1 MMICIRIVLG
11 LFFIAKCSAQ
21 ITFMLQNVT
30 AEVGSD
36 AVIPC
41 IYETVGLEGMIPTI
55 RWYAQQESSRP
66 RLYVFVQ
73 GDEGSTFK
81 GKGITRNLT
90 IGMDGSLIIP
100 QVTLADNDEFSKL
113 VCEVDFASGGQAE
126 GPLTFGVYSFPTTEP
141 VTTSDLTEFESSEE
155 KVIVGSCESGSGY
168 PEPVIT
174 FYKGDEKVNE
184 GEANDFLNVFNSG
197 IIKTSETDG
206 TTSVKKTLS
215 IPLSKADDN
224 MQFYCVVT
232 TTMGSESKMQ
242 NATMPLFRVKYP
254 TDEVTV
260 TSDSNMIEIGDT
272 IMLTCEGNGY
282 PEPSITSFNEGTS
295 STISVTVTKEDNNRV
310 IECTA
315 TNPTSV
321 PVTGS
326 YTINVNYLDTPMIT
340 GSEIVKLG
348 AAFELSCASSGN
360 PQVSSIMWK
369 KNGQDY
375 SQSNPINVASAAFSD
390 QGLYQ
395 CVATNGDKTAT
406 QEIEVTVNGLS
417 VNNEE
422 KIFESIDSG
431 NTAEMVCVAEAN
443 PAPSFVWARVGS
455 EEEGMHDIGLNLQ
468 IQNPFILIVTEAI
481 LTQNGMTYTSTLTV
495 GPLDKTFS
503 NVKYTCTVSA
513 DGETVE
519 KSFVLPEIETDK
531 PEKEIL
537 DKSGSPTAGIII
549 GILVALLVVAII
561 IAVLYNKGIICN
573 KGEKGDENAE
583 DIAVEIN
590 KDDAANDD
598 VEAARKPED
607 AAEPEEDTRLVN
619 GNGDQ

>member
-1 MMICIRIVLG
+1 
-11 LFFIAKCSAQ
+11 
-21 ITFMLQNVT
+21 MLQNVT

-41 IYETVGLEGMIPTI
+41 IYETVGLEGMTPTI

-73 GDEGSTFK
+73 GEEGSTFK

-141 VTTSDLTEFESSEE
+141 VTSSDLIEFESSVE

-184 GEANDFLNVFNSG
+184 GGAEDFLNVFNSG

-224 MQFYCVVT
+224 VQFYCVVT

-254 TDEVTV
+254 TDKVTV
-260 TSDSNMIEIGDT
+260 MSDSNMVEIGDT

-340 GSEIVKLG
+340 GREIVKLG

-375 SQSNPINVASAAFSD
+375 SESNPINVASAAFSD

-417 VNNEE
+417 VDNKEE
-422 KIFESIDSG
+422 IFESIDSG
-431 NTAEMVCVAEAN
+431 NTAEMICVAEAN

-455 EEEGMHDIGLNLQ
+455 EEE
-468 IQNPFILIVTEAI
+468 VTEAI
-481 LTQNGMTYTSTLTV
+481 LTQTGMTYTSTLTV

-503 NVKYTCTVSA
+503 NVKYICTVSA

-519 KSFVLPEIETDK
+519 KSFTLP
-531 PEKEIL
+531 EIL

>member
-11 LFFIAKCSAQ
+11 LFLIAKCSAQ

-41 IYETVGLEGMIPTI
+41 IYETVGLEGMTPTI

-73 GDEGSTFK
+73 GEEGSTFK

-141 VTTSDLTEFESSEE
+141 VTSSDLIEFESSVE

-184 GEANDFLNVFNSG
+184 GGANDFLNVFNSG
-197 IIKTSETDG
+197 IIKTSKTDG

-224 MQFYCVVT
+224 VQFYCVVT

-254 TDEVTV
+254 TDKVTV
-260 TSDSNMIEIGDT
+260 MSDSNMVEIGDT

-340 GSEIVKLG
+340 GREIVKLG

-375 SQSNPINVASAAFSD
+375 SESNPINVASAAFSD

-417 VNNEE
+417 VDNKEE
-422 KIFESIDSG
+422 IFESIDSG
-431 NTAEMVCVAEAN
+431 NTAEMICVAEAN

-455 EEEGMHDIGLNLQ
+455 EEE
-468 IQNPFILIVTEAI
+468 VTEAI
-481 LTQNGMTYTSTLTV
+481 LTQTGMTYTSTLTV

-519 KSFVLPEIETDK
+519 KSFTLP
-531 PEKEIL
+531 EIL

>member
-11 LFFIAKCSAQ
+11 LFLIAKCSAQ

-41 IYETVGLEGMIPTI
+41 IYETVGLEGMTPTI

-73 GDEGSTFK
+73 GEEGSTFK

-141 VTTSDLTEFESSEE
+141 VTSSDLIEFESSVE

-184 GEANDFLNVFNSG
+184 GGANDFLNVFNSG
-197 IIKTSETDG
+197 IIKTSKTDG

-224 MQFYCVVT
+224 VQFYCVVT

-254 TDEVTV
+254 TDKVTV
-260 TSDSNMIEIGDT
+260 MSDSNMVEIGDT

-340 GSEIVKLG
+340 GREIVKLG

-375 SQSNPINVASAAFSD
+375 SESNPINVASAAFSD

-417 VNNEE
+417 VDNKEE
-422 KIFESIDSG
+422 IFESIDSG
-431 NTAEMVCVAEAN
+431 NTAEMICVAEAN

-455 EEEGMHDIGLNLQ
+455 EEE
-468 IQNPFILIVTEAI
+468 VTEAI
-481 LTQNGMTYTSTLTV
+481 LTQTGMTYTSTLTV

-519 KSFVLPEIETDK
+519 KSFTLPEIETDK